1 MFSALFKPI
10 LFLRNGDPED
20 FEKVACTPD
29 LVPWNGEVK
38 TTRLTPMGS
47 DIATRTIRYR
57 GFVLLAQING
67 SWNVRPERS
76 PMTVLPFRT
85 PTCSLEDVKALVDWK
100 LSQKEQLIG
109 VA

>member
-1 MFSALFKPI
+1 
-10 LFLRNGDPED
+10 
-20 FEKVACTPD
+20 
-29 LVPWNGEVK
+29 
-38 TTRLTPMGS
+38 MGS
-47 DIATRTIRYR
+47 ETAARTIRYR
-57 GFVLLAQING
+57 GFVLLEETNR

-100 LSQKEQLIG
+100 LSQEDQLID